1 MTKNLADMEI
11 PVKFFNYKIFKGE
24 KEFTLKNS
32 YVYFISGPNN
42 IGKTSFKD
50 AFAIIQ
56 TGKNDI
62 DEPVTKGESEGF
74 IETTIPGADGRLYL
88 IRHDFSDDKH
98 NKFVAID
105 EDGKKISSVG
115 DFRKIF
121 QYTHFTA
128 EEFFL
133 WTNSADG
140 RKKQKNIILN
150 LLGTEDLMKYEILE
164 QDELIEYDERTEKGH
179 EKDQLIKLC
188 QAGKLTDD
196 QQELVNGLQETKNK
210 LTKNQEKLTDISAN
224 DVAKKSLIQRQ
235 EDLKVFIYNQDL
247 DITNMVNSYN
257 NYLKEYNKEIEQIE
271 LRLKHLI
278 EKRETLLKTFPEGK
292 KKADELMVKYKTELA
307 TAGEELSKLPDANV
321 DELLIIKKSL
331 ETKIEEVGLL
341 QARVTNIKEN
351 QEKRDVAIKDYEGL
365 TRKVDGIRE
374 QKKKLIASANLG
386 VEGISIDDDHIKLDG
401 FEFKENQVSKSQA
414 IGIIARLMCAINK
427 SPIQVI
433 GSANDLDWE
442 VLDQLDAL
450 ARKQGKIMIL
460 DQVDRNA
467 TDIAVVGYEPKNL
480 EPVTNVEKDA
490 TDKQKARIGD
500 DMPQPGGIQFKPDPG
515 SKPPFAK
522 DISMPDQNIKPP
534 NIQPLLPDVDPP
546 GSGPEDEPEIP
557 VL

>member
-1 MTKNLADMEI
+1 M
-11 PVKFFNYKIFKGE
+11 
-24 KEFTLKNS
+24 
-32 YVYFISGPNN
+32 
-42 IGKTSFKD
+42 
-50 AFAIIQ
+50 
-56 TGKNDI
+56 
-62 DEPVTKGESEGF
+62 
-74 IETTIPGADGRLYL
+74 
-88 IRHDFSDDKH
+88 
-98 NKFVAID
+98 AID

-164 QDELIEYDERTEKGH
+164 QDELVEYDERTEKGH

-196 QQELVNGLQETKNK
+196 QQELVNGLQETKNR
-210 LTKNQEKLTDISAN
+210 LTQNQEKINNISTTEVTKSALTLGKNAMARIIHDHDSDIIS
-224 DVAKKSLIQRQ
+224 
-235 EDLKVFIYNQDL
+235 
-247 DITNMVNSYN
+247 MVNSYN
-257 NYLKEYNKEIEQIE
+257 NYLKEYNEEIEQIE
-271 LRLKHLI
+271 SRLKHLI
-278 EKRETLLKTFPEGK
+278 EKRETLLKTFPERK
-292 KKADELMVKYKTELA
+292 KKADELMVKYREELA

-321 DELLIIKKSL
+321 DKLLIIKKSL

-341 QARVTNIKEN
+341 KARVTNIKEN

-386 VEGISIDDDHIKLDG
+386 VKGISIEDDHIKLDG

-450 ARKQGKIMIL
+450 AREQGKIMIL
-460 DQVDRNA
+460 DQVDRDA

-480 EPVTNVEKDA
+480 S
-490 TDKQKARIGD
+490 DKSRASFTIE
-500 DMPQPGGIQFKPDPG
+500 PGGIQSEPIPG
-515 SKPPFAK
+515 SKPSSAK
-522 DISMPDQNIKPP
+522 NVSMP
-534 NIQPLLPDVDPP
+534 NIQSPLHDVDPP
-546 GSGPEDEPEIP
+546 GSRPEDEPEIP